1 MINPDKLA
9 GTAAADE
16 GRANPDICSGCR
28 QPLTRRGPDGECLRC
43 LIGFALS
50 QDEHLETEGRKAS
63 TSGSLRY
70 GHFDVAV
77 GADGLPVELGSG
89 AMAVTYRARDT
100 VLDCD
105 VALKVIDQRVAE
117 HPMARARFL
126 REARAAAQI
135 HHPNVAGVSHYGEQ
149 DGECYYVMEL
159 VQGET
164 LEARVR
170 RDGPLSPAQALEVGI
185 QAARALVAAEAC
197 GVVHRDLKPSNLM
210 ILAGQGDTDGTDSFV
225 IKVIDFGLAKG
236 FAAESSLGL
245 EQTRSGFVG
254 TPAFASPEQFA
265 PVDDARIDTRSDIYS
280 LGVTLWYLLSGRAP
294 FTGRTLEEI
303 HARQLET
310 PSSQQLAAARV
321 PKRMLGVLN
330 SMLQA
335 DPAARPQSARELLG
349 ALRGCKEQGRF
360 GSRNG
365 TRRRLFAG
373 MGIAIAAGGLWWYT
387 YAHLHPHPVSDKSLA
402 VLPFENLSPDKTEA
416 FFAIGVQDEI
426 TADLARISALKV
438 IGSASTRSYPLA
450 NRNFAAIS
458 RELGVRH
465 LLEGSVWR
473 ANGQMRVSL
482 RLVNTQDT
490 DHPWTATYERSIR
503 DVFSLKSEI
512 ARAITAQLQT
522 RLSRG
527 ETAALDLP
535 PTTDLQAY
543 DLYLRAREGPTLWE
557 NDAAVRRDS
566 ERKIALLNEAVTR
579 DPSFTLAYCELAKA
593 HGRICFFKA
602 GATAEE
608 LSVDH
613 RSLAEVALQKARRLR
628 PDAGELHLAQA
639 FYFLYVTKELDQA
652 HIETDL
658 ARMTLPNNAEVEFIA
673 GRVARRQGR
682 WDDAVRCL
690 ARAAALDPRTRS
702 HPYTLAETYRLLRRY
717 EDFDRTME
725 QLMAMSPGAKPGNLT
740 VERALGYF
748 EGRADM
754 GPLRTAV
761 AAASAANNLPDEDRD
776 LSELLFSLWARDSDT
791 LLRKLNA
798 MPENEVEIAGVQ
810 HPKTWFE
817 ALAARIRGDAS
828 KAETAFAAARIQVA
842 NAVIADPTSGRKLG
856 LLAVIDA
863 GLGRRDQAV
872 SEARRACDLSAKV
885 AIDAPVAACN
895 LAVVYAWTGQSDLA
909 LAVLEEW
916 ITRPAGAN
924 EPNQPTYGDFRLN
937 PVWDPLRNDP
947 RFSALVERLAPS
959 KPR

>member
-1 MINPDKLA
+1 
-9 GTAAADE
+9 
-16 GRANPDICSGCR
+16 
-28 QPLTRRGPDGECLRC
+28 
-43 LIGFALS
+43 
-50 QDEHLETEGRKAS
+50 
-63 TSGSLRY
+63 
-70 GHFDVAV
+70 V
-77 GADGLPVELGSG
+77 
-89 AMAVTYRARDT
+89 
-100 VLDCD
+100 
-105 VALKVIDQRVAE
+105 
-117 HPMARARFL
+117 
-126 REARAAAQI
+126 
-135 HHPNVAGVSHYGEQ
+135 
-149 DGECYYVMEL
+149 
-159 VQGET
+159 
-164 LEARVR
+164 
-170 RDGPLSPAQALEVGI
+170 LEVAI
-185 QAARALVAAEAC
+185 QAARALVAAEVC

-210 ILAGQGDTDGTDSFV
+210 ILAGQGDIDGTDSFV

-236 FAAESSLGL
+236 LTAESSLGL
-245 EQTRSGFVG
+245 EQTSSGFVG

-265 PVDDARIDTRSDIYS
+265 PADGTRIDTRSDIYS
-280 LGVTLWYLLSGRAP
+280 LGVTLWYLLSGRTP
-294 FTGRTLEEI
+294 FTGRTLDEI

-310 PSSQQLAAARV
+310 PSSQQLAAAHV
-321 PKRMLGVLN
+321 PKRMLGVLK

-349 ALRGCKEQGRF
+349 ALRGCKQDGRF

-373 MGIAIAAGGLWWYT
+373 MGLAIAAGGAWWY
-387 YAHLHPHPVSDKSLA
+387 YGHAHPRPVSDKSLA

-438 IGSASTRSYPLA
+438 IGSASTRSYSPA

-482 RLVNTQDT
+482 RLVNIQDT
-490 DHPWTATYERSIR
+490 GHPWTATYERSIK

-527 ETAALDLP
+527 ETAVLDLP

-557 NDAAVRRDS
+557 NDAAVRRDA

-579 DPSFTLAYCELAKA
+579 DPSFMLAYCELAKA
-593 HGRICFFKA
+593 HGKIYFYKA
-602 GATAEE
+602 GATVEE

-639 FYFLYVTKELDQA
+639 FYFLYVTKDLDQA

-658 ARMTLPNNAEVEFIA
+658 ARVTLPNSAEVEFIA

-682 WDDAVRCL
+682 WDDAVRYM
-690 ARAAALDPRTRS
+690 ARAAALEPRTRS
-702 HPYTLAETYRLLRRY
+702 HPYMLAETYRLLRRY
-717 EDFDRTME
+717 KDFDRTME
-725 QLMAMSPGAKPGNLT
+725 QLMAISPDAKPGNLT
-740 VERALGYF
+740 VERTMGSV
-748 EGRADM
+748 EGQADT
-754 GPLRTAV
+754 GPLRTAA
-761 AAASAANNLPDEDRD
+761 AAASAANNFPDEDRD
-776 LSELLFSLWARDSDT
+776 LTELLLSLWDRDSDA
-791 LLRKLNA
+791 LLRKLHA
-798 MPENEVEIAGVQ
+798 MPADEVEIAGVQ
-810 HPKTWFE
+810 YPKTWFE
-817 ALAARIRGDAS
+817 ALAARICGDAS
-828 KAETAFAAARIQVA
+828 KAEIAFAAARTPVA
-842 NAVIADPTSGRKLG
+842 NAVVADPTSCRKLG
-856 LLAVIDA
+856 LLAMIDA

-872 SEARRACDLSAKV
+872 NEARRAYDLSAKV
-885 AIDAPVAACN
+885 ALDAPIAACN

-924 EPNQPTYGDFRLN
+924 DPNQPTYGDFRLN

-947 RFSALVERLAPS
+947 RFSALVDRLAPS